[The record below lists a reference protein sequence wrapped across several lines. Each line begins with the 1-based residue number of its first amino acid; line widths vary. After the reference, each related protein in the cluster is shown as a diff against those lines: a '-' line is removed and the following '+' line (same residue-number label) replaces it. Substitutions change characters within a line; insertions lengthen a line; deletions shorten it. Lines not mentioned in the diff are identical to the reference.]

1 MSKTTDVIFARIARR
16 YDLINTLL
24 SFGRDQHWRRSA
36 IRHLPPG
43 RLLDLGSGTGAA
55 APIFG
60 ERQVVA
66 LDPVPGM
73 LGLSPITNRVAAVGE
88 RLPFADGSFDSVFS
102 AYVFRNLTSVEE
114 TLAEIHR
121 VLRPGGVAAVVD
133 LGRPRNLLA
142 RWLCRIGTAITLPLA
157 GLIARA
163 PGRLL
168 VSCTR
173 ASTSSLHQSVCS
185 ATDRWSWDRFGAWGC
200 LGSFTEQCCA
210 RRSLRPCLTPKS

>member
-60 ERQVVA
+60 EREVVA
-66 LDPVPGM
+66 LDPVLGM
-73 LGLSPITNRVAAVGE
+73 LAISPVVHRVAAVGE
-88 RLPFADGSFDSVFS
+88 KLPFADESFDSVFS
-102 AYVFRNLTSVEE
+102 AYVFRNLTSVDQ
-114 TLAEIHR
+114 TLAEMHR

-133 LGRPRNLLA
+133 LGRPRNVLA
-142 RWLCRIGTAITLPLA
+142 RWICRIGTAITLPLA
-157 GLIARA
+157 GLIVQA
-163 PGRLL
+163 PGDYWYLHKSLDKLPPPERLL
-168 VSCTR
+168 SDSQLVLGPVWR
-173 ASTSSLHQSVCS
+173 MGL
-185 ATDRWSWDRFGAWGC
+185 FGFVYGAV
-200 LGSFTEQCCA
+200 
-210 RRSLRPCLTPKS
+210 LRKI